1 MNAVGRPFRYAATRT
16 RAAEDATRRGSR
28 LRAVAWRV
36 PFSAARGMGWAYCAV
51 GVFLAGSLLPAHATA
66 LTPNDF
72 YYSTYQGY
80 LDLIGAPAAWEVST
94 GSPGVIVAVL
104 DSGVNAAT
112 PDLAGRVLPGI
123 STSTGPVLDGITI
136 SHGTQVA
143 SVVAMDINNGIGGA
157 GIGRFTILPI
167 TVTNTSGGNVSYW
180 LADGVRRAAAEG
192 AKAIVLSLSTLTYGP
207 VNEAA
212 AEVAD
217 RALVFVAA
225 GNSNSRRS
233 EAGLPNYEHL
243 IFVSGTMGDNRAV
256 WSGGG
261 SSWGPAVDLSA
272 PAVSVLVADPTVLP
286 NGYGLN
292 SGTSFAA
299 PIAAGAAALAWS
311 INPDLTPAQVKS
323 ILYSTATDLGDPG
336 WDEVFGH
343 GRVNLA
349 GVAAAAAATVPEPAT
364 AFSLA
369 VLAAIGTFRIRAS
382 RRRESRRRGFVR
394 NDFAPYTY
402 Q

>member
-1 MNAVGRPFRYAATRT
+1 MRQRVNSAIARCLI
-16 RAAEDATRRGSR
+16 RAAF
-28 LRAVAWRV
+28 L
-36 PFSAARGMGWAYCAV
+36 SAAWCCGG
-51 GVFLAGSLLPAHATA
+51 LLPSSAAA

-72 YYSTYQGY
+72 YYPTYQGY
-80 LDLIGAPAAWEVST
+80 LDLIGAPAAWEIST
-94 GSPGVIVAVL
+94 GSPSVIVAVL

-123 STSTGPVLDGITI
+123 STTTGPVLDGIMI

-167 TVTNTSGGNVSYW
+167 TVTNTMGSNTSYW

-192 AKAIVLSLSTLTYGP
+192 AKAIVISQSTLTYSP
-207 VNEAA
+207 VNQAA

-217 RALVFVAA
+217 QALVFVAA

-233 EAGLPNYEHL
+233 EAALPNYEHL
-243 IFVSGTMGDNRAV
+243 IFVSGTMGDERAV
-256 WSGGG
+256 WTGGG

-299 PIAAGAAALAWS
+299 PIAAGAAALVWS
-311 INPDLTPAQVKS
+311 INPNLTPAQVKQ
-323 ILYSTATDLGDPG
+323 ILFSTATDLGDPG

-349 GVAAAAAATVPEPAT
+349 GAAAAAVATVPEPAVL
-364 AFSLA
+364 FSLA
-369 VLAAIGTFRIRAS
+369 MLAVIGAFRGTFRVSNRFARLRAP
-382 RRRESRRRGFVR
+382 R
-394 NDFAPYTY
+394 
-402 Q
+402 

>member
-1 MNAVGRPFRYAATRT
+1 MRQRVNSAIGRWLI
-16 RAAEDATRRGSR
+16 RAAVLA
-28 LRAVAWRV
+28 AAWCGGGL
-36 PFSAARGMGWAYCAV
+36 PPSSA
-51 GVFLAGSLLPAHATA
+51 A

-80 LDLIGAPAAWEVST
+80 LDLIGAPAAWEIST
-94 GSPGVIVAVL
+94 GSPSVIVAVL

-167 TVTNTSGGNVSYW
+167 TVTNTSGGNNSYW

-207 VNEAA
+207 VNQAA

-217 RALVFVAA
+217 QALVFVAA
-225 GNSNSRRS
+225 GNTNSRRS
-233 EAGLPNYEHL
+233 EAALPDYEHL
-243 IFVSGTMGDNRAV
+243 IFVSGTMGDDRAV
-256 WSGGG
+256 WTGGG

-299 PIAAGAAALAWS
+299 PIAAGAAALAWA
-311 INPDLTPAQVKS
+311 INPDLTPAQVKQL
-323 ILYSTATDLGDPG
+323 LYSTATDLGDPG

-349 GVAAAAAATVPEPAT
+349 GVAAAAAATVPEPT
-364 AFSLA
+364 AMLMLA
-369 VLAAIGTFRIRAS
+369 LLAAIGAFRIAIKADRS
-382 RRRESRRRGFVR
+382 RK
-394 NDFAPYTY
+394 AA
-402 Q
+402 

>member
-1 MNAVGRPFRYAATRT
+1 MRQRVPSAISRWLIHAAFL
-16 RAAEDATRRGSR
+16 S
-28 LRAVAWRV
+28 VAWWCGGLL
-36 PFSAARGMGWAYCAV
+36 PSSAA
-51 GVFLAGSLLPAHATA
+51 A

-80 LDLIGAPAAWEVST
+80 LDLIGAPAAWEIST
-94 GSPGVIVAVL
+94 GSPSVIVAVL

-167 TVTNTSGGNVSYW
+167 TVTNTIGGNNSYW

-207 VNEAA
+207 VNQAA

-217 RALVFVAA
+217 QALVFVAA
-225 GNSNSRRS
+225 GNTNSLRS
-233 EAGLPNYEHL
+233 EVALPNYEHL
-243 IFVSGTMGDNRAV
+243 IFVSGTMGDDRAV
-256 WSGGG
+256 WTGGG

-272 PAVSVLVADPTVLP
+272 PAVNVLVADPTVLP

-311 INPDLTPAQVKS
+311 INPNLTPSQVKE
-323 ILYSTATDLGDPG
+323 ILFSTATDLGEPG

-349 GVAAAAAATVPEPAT
+349 GVAAAAAATVPEPAVML
-364 AFSLA
+364 SLA
-369 VLAAIGTFRIRAS
+369 MLTAIGVFRATVRTGNRSARLRK
-382 RRRESRRRGFVR
+382 RR
-394 NDFAPYTY
+394 
-402 Q
+402 